1 MSDNNNSTGPV
12 AIGFP
17 GLLAIVFITLK
28 LCGAIDWSWWYVT
41 MPLWIVPAILLI
53 SAFFFL
59 LLSGITIL
67 VVAMLEE
74 LNGK

>member
-1 MSDNNNSTGPV
+1 MSDKNNSTGPV

-53 SAFFFL
+53 SRIL
-59 LLSGITIL
+59 LPFSSPASPSLLWPCS
-67 VVAMLEE
+67 
-74 LNGK
+74 KS